1 MGTMRKPAAFL
12 AFVLIAFV
20 GIALLWKSDLRVRSF
35 QEQAKSLDPA
45 QVLVLRTP
53 GGYLEVATLVKTEE
67 FRWRSSYT
75 CLGQDCGSLLGE
87 RIGRI
92 RVPVHYTYR
101 IALAAQ
107 WTLKLEGDA
116 YVLRVPAPEPR
127 VRSGVWNHSSFR
139 TQPLQRLQRTGLAA
153 MVTVY
158 GARSVAEAMIAGVV
172 RRHEKITGRTPAG
185 EPYGANDPELLGWVQ
200 ATAGYGFAQAYHA
213 YVRPLRPEEFDR
225 LCLEG
230 APSAR
235 LYGAVDAPTSQQEM
249 QALFETMRA
258 RLEPSPIVQEFL
270 QIMASAPILPA
281 PLRSV
286 QRLLVRA
293 AVEITPPWVRER
305 LGLAGSSQGLGVV
318 GKRFV
323 RWAGWAADRLVLP
336 ESPAAQACR
345 RLGLPA
351 DYLVTG
357 SRGR

>member
-101 IALAAQ
+101 VALAAQ

-127 VRSGVWNHSSFR
+127 LPPALDAAQAELSSEKG
-139 TQPLQRLQRTGLAA
+139 GLLPPGAA
-153 MVTVY
+153 
-158 GARSVAEAMIAGVV
+158 
-172 RRHEKITGRTPAG
+172 
-185 EPYGANDPELLGWVQ
+185 ANQAILLKNLGPELLER
-200 ATAGYGFAQAYHA
+200 AG
-213 YVRPLRPEEFDR
+213 RPEYLR
-225 LCLEG
+225 
-230 APSAR
+230 
-235 LYGAVDAPTSQQEM
+235 QQM
-249 QALFETMRA
+249 
-258 RLEPSPIVQEFL
+258 
-270 QIMASAPILPA
+270 PA
-281 PLRSV
+281 
-286 QRLLVRA
+286 A
-293 AVEITPPWVRER
+293 EKTVREF
-305 LGLAGSSQGLGVV
+305 AEKWMKEQVQGPA
-318 GKRFV
+318 RPV
-323 RWAGWAADRLVLP
+323 RVEFKAP
-336 ESPAAQACR
+336 ENA
-345 RLGLPA
+345 
-351 DYLVTG
+351 
-357 SRGR
+357 